1 MQTCWVMAVQFVQPG
16 DPELSAGPTQHKI
29 LTEPTFLKP
38 ILAVKYVFKV
48 MNPLKGRSSLELVR
62 WLSG

>member
-16 DPELSAGPTQHKI
+16 DPELSAGPTQHRI

-48 MNPLKGRSSLELVR
+48 MNP
-62 WLSG
+62 